1 MAKAPKKP
9 GAKKKNTPIQQDDR
23 NRFNMKVVTSDKC
36 RVCTQQCQRGLAYL
50 AKMAQ
55 PGTNIGKGVPCILTK
70 GKAYK

>member
-1 MAKAPKKP
+1 MAKAAKKP
-9 GAKKKNTPIQQDDR
+9 GAKKKTGPIQHEDR

-50 AKMAQ
+50 EKMAQ
-55 PGTNIGKGVPCILTK
+55 PGTIGKGVPCILTK